1 MRSSNVTTFSF
12 LLVAYFSSAAFSKP
26 STLPSGAAQSSASEW
41 KEYVSGEGKFTVLL
55 PGIPTTGYKPIGT
68 YSPVSVTYVTNLQLP
83 PVAFLIEYFDL
94 PAPPSASSNV
104 KTLLDETRDRVVKS
118 YSMKS
123 VNEND
128 STFMNYPER
137 QLKGKLPNGEVFLSR
152 MLLVKQRV
160 YQIAIVVPS
169 DQTILSY
176 ITRYFDSFRPTPL
189 TDDEIKNLKSFS
201 QSENEKTVP
210 RRIRFSE
217 EVLQAIAIKKV
228 QPAYPIEPKAA
239 GISGEVK
246 IEVLISEEGKVIEAK
261 VVSGPEQLHG
271 AAIQAAKQ
279 WEFKPR
285 KISSRGVKVIGVL
298 TFKFRLK

>member
-1 MRSSNVTTFSF
+1 MRSSNVITFSF
-12 LLVAYFSSAAFSKP
+12 LLVAYFSSAYSKP
-26 STLPSGAAQSSASEW
+26 SNLSSGAPQSSASEW
-41 KEYVSGEGKFTVLL
+41 KEYVSPDGKFTVLL
-55 PGIPTTGYKPIGT
+55 PGNPTTGYKPIGT
-68 YSPVSVTYVTNLQLP
+68 YSPVSVTYVTNLQIP
-83 PVAFLIEYFDL
+83 PVAFIIEYFDL
-94 PAPPSASSNV
+94 LAPPSGPSNV
-104 KTLLDETRDRVVKS
+104 KTLLDETRDRVVRS

-128 STFMNYPER
+128 ITLKNYPER
-137 QLKGKLPNGEVFLSR
+137 LLKAKLPNGERFLSR

-160 YQIAIVVPS
+160 YQVAIVVPS
-169 DQTILSY
+169 DQSILGY
-176 ITRYFDSFRPTPL
+176 VTKYFDSFRPTPL

-201 QSENEKTVP
+201 QTENEKTVP

-217 EVLQAIAIKKV
+217 EVLQDNAIKKV
-228 QPAYPIEPKAA
+228 RPAYPIEPKAA

-285 KISSRGVKVIGVL
+285 TINSRRVKVIGVL
-298 TFKFRLK
+298 TFNFRLK